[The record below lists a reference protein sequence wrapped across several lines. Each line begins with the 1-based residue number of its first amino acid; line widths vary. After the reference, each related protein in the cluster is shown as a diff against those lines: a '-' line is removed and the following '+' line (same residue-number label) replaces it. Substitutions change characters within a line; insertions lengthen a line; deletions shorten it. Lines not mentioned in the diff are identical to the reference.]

1 MKYEYFSKQVLKDK
15 SLKDATKVVANYL
28 IHIAGWEN
36 DNLLPSN
43 HQIAKNTNIDRK
55 SVIAAVNQLKE
66 KEYIVVNDDN
76 TFIFQINGIKFEK
89 QDLSNPDVCHM
100 FGDFVK
106 VPQFLNYINTVTP
119 SARIAAIMFF
129 DFNFGIDK
137 NGEYFI
143 KKGIP
148 TIDGVATYY
157 DINKTTFRSR
167 IQKCLEAEIFEYK
180 IIQIGKE
187 EKRII
192 GLKCINWINT
202 WIREDGLEAKKSKK
216 LQEKAVKD
224 AIKEE
229 KATCEEEKT
238 SCDKNN
244 TAASTIEQRLD
255 YAAKPMSDR
264 QIYAG
269 CVLSSVKE
277 CLQEMKDIKGEDY
290 TMNYMKTHWG
300 NIDLSKVLQGIE
312 NEKNR

>member
-28 IHIAGWEN
+28 IHISGWEN
-36 DNLLPSN
+36 DSLLPSN

-76 TFIFQINGIKFEK
+76 TFTFQINGIKFDK

-106 VPQFLNYINTVTP
+106 VPQFLNYINTITP
-119 SARIAAIMFF
+119 SARIAAIIFF

-143 KKGIP
+143 KKEIP

-180 IIQIGKE
+180 IIQINKE

-216 LQEKAVKD
+216 LQEKAK
-224 AIKEE
+224 KESDV
-229 KATCEEEKT
+229 EEKT
-238 SCDKNN
+238 SHQENN

-255 YAAKPMSDR
+255 YAAKPLSESQAYIGCIVSD
-264 QIYAG
+264 
-269 CVLSSVKE
+269 VKDR
-277 CLQEMKDIKGEDY
+277 LQEMKDSKGEDY
-290 TMNYMKTHWG
+290 TMNYMAKHWPK
-300 NIDLSKVLQGIE
+300 IDLCKVL
-312 NEKNR
+312 

>member
-28 IHIAGWEN
+28 IYLSGWEN

-43 HQIAKNTNIDRK
+43 SQIAKNTNIDRK
-55 SVIAAVNQLKE
+55 SVRVAINQLKE
-66 KEYIVVNDDN
+66 KDYIVVNENDN
-76 TFIFQINGIKFEK
+76 TFTFQINGIKFEK
-89 QDLSNPDVCHM
+89 QDLSNKDVCHM

-106 VPQFLNYINTVTP
+106 VPQFLNYINTITP

-143 KKGIP
+143 KKEIP

-180 IIQIGKE
+180 IIQINKE

-202 WIREDGLEAKKSKK
+202 WIREDGVEAKKSKQ
-216 LQEKAVKD
+216 LQEKAVKESK
-224 AIKEE
+224 KESII
-229 KATCEEEKT
+229 EEKT
-238 SCDKNN
+238 SCEENN
-244 TAASTIEQRLD
+244 TDVSTIKQLLDALD
-255 YAAKPMSDR
+255 YAAKPMSDG
-264 QIYAG
+264 QVYAG
-269 CVLSSVKE
+269 CILFHVKD
-277 CLQEMKDIKGEDY
+277 CLQEIIDTKGKDY
-290 TMNYMKTHWG
+290 AMNYMNEHWPK
-300 NIDLSKVLQGIE
+300 IDLSKVL
-312 NEKNR
+312 

>member
-1 MKYEYFSKQVLKDK
+1 MKYEYCSKQILKDK

-55 SVIAAVNQLKE
+55 SAIAAINQLKE
-66 KEYIVVNDDN
+66 KDYIVVNEDN
-76 TFIFQINGIKFEK
+76 TFTFQINGIKFDK

-106 VPQFLNYINTVTP
+106 VPQFLNYINTITP
-119 SARIAAIMFF
+119 SSRIAAIMFF

-143 KKGIP
+143 KKEIP

-180 IIQIGKE
+180 VIQINKE

-202 WIREDGLEAKKSKK
+202 WIREDGLEAKKSKQ
-216 LQEKAVKD
+216 LQEKAKKESKKES
-224 AIKEE
+224 IIEE
-229 KATCEEEKT
+229 KH
-238 SCDKNN
+238 
-244 TAASTIEQRLD
+244 L
-255 YAAKPMSDR
+255 SDR
-264 QIYAG
+264 QIYVG
-269 CVLSSVKE
+269 CYVSNVKDY
-277 CLQEMKDIKGEDY
+277 LQDMIDTKGEDY
-290 TMNYMKTHWG
+290 AMNYMNEHWPK
-300 NIDLSKVLQGIE
+300 IDLSKVL
-312 NEKNR
+312 

>member
-1 MKYEYFSKQVLKDK
+1 MKYEYFSKQVLKDT

-36 DNLLPSN
+36 DSLLPSN

-55 SVIAAVNQLKE
+55 SVIAAINQLKE
-66 KEYIVVNDDN
+66 KDYIVVNEDN

-89 QDLSNPDVCHM
+89 QDLSNPDICHM

-106 VPQFLNYINTVTP
+106 VPQFLNYINTITP
-119 SARIAAIMFF
+119 SARIAAIIFF

-143 KKGIP
+143 KKETP

-157 DINKTTFRSR
+157 GINKTTFRSR

-216 LQEKAVKD
+216 LQEKAKKD
-224 AIKEE
+224 AII
-229 KATCEEEKT
+229 EEKT
-238 SCDKNN
+238 SYKEDNVVS
-244 TAASTIEQRLD
+244 STIEQLLD
-255 YAAKPMSDR
+255 YEAKKLSDS
-264 QIYAG
+264 QSYAG
-269 CVLSSVKE
+269 CLVFNVKDR
-277 CLQEMKDIKGEDY
+277 LQEMIKMKGEDY
-290 TMNYMKTHWG
+290 AINYMKTHWG
-300 NIDLSKVLQGIE
+300 NIDLAKVL
-312 NEKNR
+312 N

>member
-55 SVIAAVNQLKE
+55 SVIAAINQLKE
-66 KEYIVVNDDN
+66 KDYIVVNENDN
-76 TFIFQINGIKFEK
+76 TFTFQINGIKFDK

-106 VPQFLNYINTVTP
+106 VPQFLNYINTITP

-143 KKGIP
+143 KKEIP

-180 IIQIGKE
+180 IIQINKE

-216 LQEKAVKD
+216 LQEKAKKD

-229 KATCEEEKT
+229 KT
-238 SCDKNN
+238 SYKEDNVVS
-244 TAASTIEQRLD
+244 STIEQLLD
-255 YAAKPMSDR
+255 YEAEKLSDS
-264 QIYAG
+264 QSYSG
-269 CVLSSVKE
+269 CIIFNVKDR
-277 CLQEMKDIKGEDY
+277 LQEMINMKGEDY
-290 TMNYMKTHWG
+290 AMNYMNEHWG
-300 NIDLSKVLQGIE
+300 NIDLAKVL
-312 NEKNR
+312 N

>member
-55 SVIAAVNQLKE
+55 SVIAAINQLKE
-66 KEYIVVNDDN
+66 KDYIAVNEDN
-76 TFIFQINGIKFEK
+76 TFTFQINGIKFEK

-106 VPQFLNYINTVTP
+106 VPQFLNYINTITP

-143 KKGIP
+143 RKGIP

-167 IQKCLEAEIFEYK
+167 IQKCLEAEIFDYK
-180 IIQIGKE
+180 VIQINKE

-216 LQEKAVKD
+216 LQEKAKKESI
-224 AIKEE
+224 IK
-229 KATCEEEKT
+229 EKT
-238 SCDKNN
+238 SYKEDNN

-264 QIYAG
+264 QVYIG
-269 CVLSSVKE
+269 CFLSDVKDR
-277 CLQEMKDIKGEDY
+277 LQEMIKMIGKDY
-290 TMNYMKTHWG
+290 AMNYMAKHWPK
-300 NIDLSKVLQGIE
+300 IDLSKVLQG
-312 NEKNR
+312 

>member
-43 HQIAKNTNIDRK
+43 SQIAKNTNIDRK
-55 SVIAAVNQLKE
+55 SVRFAINQLKE
-66 KEYIVVNDDN
+66 IDYIVVNEDN
-76 TFIFQINGIKFEK
+76 TFTFQINGIKFDK

-202 WIREDGLEAKKSKK
+202 WIREDGLEAKKSKQ
-216 LQEKAVKD
+216 LQEKAKKD

-229 KATCEEEKT
+229 KT
-238 SCDKNN
+238 SYKEDNVVS
-244 TAASTIEQRLD
+244 STIEQLLD
-255 YAAKPMSDR
+255 YEAKHLSDR
-264 QIYAG
+264 QIYVG
-269 CVLSSVKE
+269 CYVSNVKDY
-277 CLQEMKDIKGEDY
+277 LQDMIDTKGEDY
-290 TMNYMKTHWG
+290 AMNYMNKHWPKI
-300 NIDLSKVLQGIE
+300 NLNKIL
-312 NEKNR
+312 

>member
-36 DNLLPSN
+36 DSLLPSN

-55 SVIAAVNQLKE
+55 SVIAAINQLKE
-66 KEYIVVNDDN
+66 KDYIVVNENDN
-76 TFIFQINGIKFEK
+76 TFTFQINGIKFDK

-106 VPQFLNYINTVTP
+106 VPQFLNYINTITP

-143 KKGIP
+143 KKEIP

-180 IIQIGKE
+180 IIQINKE

-216 LQEKAVKD
+216 LQEKAKKD

-229 KATCEEEKT
+229 KT
-238 SCDKNN
+238 SYKEDNVVS
-244 TAASTIEQRLD
+244 STIEQLLD
-255 YAAKPMSDR
+255 YEAEKLSDS
-264 QIYAG
+264 QSYSG
-269 CVLSSVKE
+269 CIIFNVKDR
-277 CLQEMKDIKGEDY
+277 LQEMINMKGEDY
-290 TMNYMKTHWG
+290 AMNYMNEHWG
-300 NIDLSKVLQGIE
+300 NIDLAKVL
-312 NEKNR
+312 N

>member
-36 DNLLPSN
+36 DSLLPSN

-55 SVIAAVNQLKE
+55 SVIVAMNQLKE
-66 KEYIVVNDDN
+66 KDYIVVNEDN
-76 TFIFQINGIKFEK
+76 TFTFQINGIKFDK

-106 VPQFLNYINTVTP
+106 VPQFLNYINTITP

-143 KKGIP
+143 KKEIP

-157 DINKTTFRSR
+157 DINKSTFRSR

-216 LQEKAVKD
+216 LQEKAVKES
-224 AIKEE
+224 IIEEKVTCKEE
-229 KATCEEEKT
+229 
-238 SCDKNN
+238 NN
-244 TAASTIEQRLD
+244 TAATTIEQELD
-255 YAAKPMSDR
+255 YWAKKLSDSQSYVGCFVFNVKDR
-264 QIYAG
+264 LQDMINMNDKDYA
-269 CVLSSVKE
+269 
-277 CLQEMKDIKGEDY
+277 I
-290 TMNYMKTHWG
+290 NYMKTHWG
-300 NIDLSKVLQGIE
+300 KIDLAKVL
-312 NEKNR
+312 N

>member
-28 IHIAGWEN
+28 IHISGWEN
-36 DNLLPSN
+36 DSLLPSN

-76 TFIFQINGIKFEK
+76 TFTFQINGIKFDK

-106 VPQFLNYINTVTP
+106 VPQFLNYINTITP
-119 SARIAAIMFF
+119 SARIAAIIFF

-143 KKGIP
+143 KKEIP

-180 IIQIGKE
+180 IIQINKE

-216 LQEKAVKD
+216 LQEKAKKESDV
-224 AIKEE
+224 EE
-229 KATCEEEKT
+229 KSSYKEN
-238 SCDKNN
+238 D

-255 YAAKPMSDR
+255 YAAKPLSESQAYIGCIVSD
-264 QIYAG
+264 
-269 CVLSSVKE
+269 VKDR
-277 CLQEMKDIKGEDY
+277 LQEMKDSKGEGY
-290 TMNYMKTHWG
+290 TMNYMAKHWPKI
-300 NIDLSKVLQGIE
+300 NLCKVL
-312 NEKNR
+312 

>member
-28 IHIAGWEN
+28 IHISGWEN
-36 DNLLPSN
+36 DSLLPSN

-55 SVIAAVNQLKE
+55 SVIAAINQLKE
-66 KEYIVVNDDN
+66 KDYIVVNEDN
-76 TFIFQINGIKFEK
+76 TFTFQINGIKFDK

-106 VPQFLNYINTVTP
+106 VPQFLNYINTITP

-143 KKGIP
+143 KKEIP

-180 IIQIGKE
+180 VIQINKE

-202 WIREDGLEAKKSKK
+202 WIREDGVEAKKTKK
-216 LQEKAVKD
+216 LQEKAK
-224 AIKEE
+224 KESKKE
-229 KATCEEEKT
+229 SIIEEKT
-238 SCDKNN
+238 SYKEDNVVS
-244 TAASTIEQRLD
+244 STIEQLLD
-255 YAAKPMSDR
+255 YEAKHLSDR
-264 QIYAG
+264 QIYVG
-269 CVLSSVKE
+269 CYVSNVKDY
-277 CLQEMKDIKGEDY
+277 LQDMIDTKGEDY
-290 TMNYMKTHWG
+290 AMNYMNEHWPK
-300 NIDLSKVLQGIE
+300 IDLSKVL
-312 NEKNR
+312 